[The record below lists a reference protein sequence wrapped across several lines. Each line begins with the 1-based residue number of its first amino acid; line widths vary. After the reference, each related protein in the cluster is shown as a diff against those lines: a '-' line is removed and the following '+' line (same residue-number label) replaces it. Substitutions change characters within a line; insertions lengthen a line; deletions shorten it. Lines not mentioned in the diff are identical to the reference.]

1 MTSVFSSVI
10 SCVRRVLRLAGLQV
24 IRANSAD
31 APPSD
36 LNEMDRQ
43 CIREARPYSLATS
56 HRLASMLDAVDY
68 IHRAGI
74 AGAIVECGVWRG
86 GNMILAAKALQCR
99 GSVERDLYLYDT
111 FQGMSAPTDADK
123 DYSGKAAAELLAQEE
138 IGQGFWCEASLE
150 DVSQNMRATGY
161 PEDHVHYV
169 KGMVEETI
177 PQTLPQEIALLRL
190 DTDWYEST
198 YHELEHLFPRLR
210 PGGVLIIDDYGHW
223 QGAKRAVDE
232 YFQKLGGLPNLARI
246 DYTCRMMVKSM
257 NE

>member
-1 MTSVFSSVI
+1 
-10 SCVRRVLRLAGLQV
+10 
-24 IRANSAD
+24 
-31 APPSD
+31 
-36 LNEMDRQ
+36 
-43 CIREARPYSLATS
+43 
-56 HRLASMLDAVDY
+56 
-68 IHRAGI
+68 
-74 AGAIVECGVWRG
+74 
-86 GNMILAAKALQCR
+86 MILAAKALQCR